1 MSCFSF
7 ELNHRRLVGRD
18 GAFGVP
24 TYTPSQHHLPSLK
37 IPVDTSYIRRN
48 PRARFPTHRKSSRIP
63 TSSHPHNASPKLT
76 RRVQPPSSFLIPTT
90 LLPASVPPPQTSG
103 VNASS
108 GQGSGKGGRTV
119 TAQSLIERYGLG
131 SQVKGS
137 VSSRKGKERE
147 ESEKSGL
154 LGAEGGGRRE
164 GEGVAR
170 EGQGR
175 TMRWEDTK
183 EKRERELRDRKE
195 RMILQARR

>member
-1 MSCFSF
+1 M
-7 ELNHRRLVGRD
+7 
-18 GAFGVP
+18 
-24 TYTPSQHHLPSLK
+24 
-37 IPVDTSYIRRN
+37 
-48 PRARFPTHRKSSRIP
+48 
-63 TSSHPHNASPKLT
+63 
-76 RRVQPPSSFLIPTT
+76 
-90 LLPASVPPPQTSG
+90 
-103 VNASS
+103 
-108 GQGSGKGGRTV
+108 